1 MSTLRK
7 LRRTMGTQHGF
18 EGLQMPRRKI
28 VDMPK
33 GERQLVRSL
42 IRYHVKQKHL
52 VQKVG
57 GTIDTAAQATEELID
72 IGALKIVFD
81 QSIEALA
88 DNEHIAY
95 HIVPTSK
102 F

>member
-1 MSTLRK
+1 MVTQDEFSGSQK
-7 LRRTMGTQHGF
+7 LLG
-18 EGLQMPRRKI
+18 KI
-28 VDMPK
+28 ADLPE

-52 VQKVG
+52 VQKIG

-95 HIVPTSK
+95 HIVPTSNY
-102 F
+102 